1 MSRGPGSARRWNL
14 SFILALSFTL
24 LTLIALIIPVT
35 TQTAWGYSRQQRLI
49 RENTQTV
56 AERTAAEVDSY
67 IRQRVQALETAAW
80 FEVVV
85 AESDALRRDFL
96 SRIVGRVRSFRQ
108 VALYD
113 SEGYL
118 VDSVSRLTA
127 DDPRRLPPM
136 LGITGIDHDRLVETS
151 VGSVYVDDITNE
163 PNVVIAS
170 PVVDVF
176 GVRLG
181 TLVAELSLRFMWDLI
196 GRVEIENG
204 GYAYV
209 VDRQGILLAHPDMTR
224 VLAGED
230 TSALPLVASYRS
242 RPTER
247 RTMNER
253 YVGMTGEEVVGAFVT
268 METTDWGLVIE
279 TPRNATFRPVRLQ
292 AIVSGAV
299 TVFVVLVASVMAIYL
314 GRRISVSIVD
324 LTETAERIARGER
337 GLTVRAQGPKEVA
350 ALADAFNSMTSQL
363 RRALET
369 TENQLHDI
377 KRAQTDLQYLTA
389 RLEAILDHSPLAILL
404 IDPDGTVRHWN
415 RAACTMYGWTSEET
429 VGKKIPLVPPD
440 KQQEFD
446 DFWHQVV
453 ERRRAVMNQRVQRQR
468 RDGSRLWIDLSI
480 APLKSPT
487 GRVTGLISVAAD
499 ATEQEEARRQLVSSL
514 REKEVMLKEIHHRVK
529 NNLQVVS
536 SILYLQEIGL
546 TSPELVDAL
555 RTSRQRIK
563 SMSIVH
569 EQLYLSG
576 NLAEIDFPRYVEAL
590 AENLLESYNAGDRVS
605 LNTDMDPVCLSIET
619 AVPCGLIVNELLTNS
634 MKHAFPN
641 GRDGTV
647 FIEVKQVDTDQLQ
660 LTIRDD
666 GVGMPIA
673 GCDDRRPSLGVTI
686 VDELVKQLHGTIET
700 WVDGGT
706 WTRVQCHLGT
716 ATPSG
721 RDEQA

>member
-209 VDRQGILLAHPDMTR
+209 VDR
-224 VLAGED
+224 
-230 TSALPLVASYRS
+230 
-242 RPTER
+242 
-247 RTMNER
+247 
-253 YVGMTGEEVVGAFVT
+253 
-268 METTDWGLVIE
+268 
-279 TPRNATFRPVRLQ
+279 
-292 AIVSGAV
+292 
-299 TVFVVLVASVMAIYL
+299 
-314 GRRISVSIVD
+314 
-324 LTETAERIARGER
+324 
-337 GLTVRAQGPKEVA
+337 
-350 ALADAFNSMTSQL
+350 
-363 RRALET
+363 
-369 TENQLHDI
+369 
-377 KRAQTDLQYLTA
+377 
-389 RLEAILDHSPLAILL
+389 
-404 IDPDGTVRHWN
+404 
-415 RAACTMYGWTSEET
+415 
-429 VGKKIPLVPPD
+429 
-440 KQQEFD
+440 
-446 DFWHQVV
+446 
-453 ERRRAVMNQRVQRQR
+453 
-468 RDGSRLWIDLSI
+468 
-480 APLKSPT
+480 
-487 GRVTGLISVAAD
+487 
-499 ATEQEEARRQLVSSL
+499 
-514 REKEVMLKEIHHRVK
+514 
-529 NNLQVVS
+529 
-536 SILYLQEIGL
+536 
-546 TSPELVDAL
+546 
-555 RTSRQRIK
+555 
-563 SMSIVH
+563 
-569 EQLYLSG
+569 
-576 NLAEIDFPRYVEAL
+576 
-590 AENLLESYNAGDRVS
+590 
-605 LNTDMDPVCLSIET
+605 
-619 AVPCGLIVNELLTNS
+619 
-634 MKHAFPN
+634 
-641 GRDGTV
+641 
-647 FIEVKQVDTDQLQ
+647 
-660 LTIRDD
+660 
-666 GVGMPIA
+666 
-673 GCDDRRPSLGVTI
+673 
-686 VDELVKQLHGTIET
+686 
-700 WVDGGT
+700 
-706 WTRVQCHLGT
+706 
-716 ATPSG
+716 
-721 RDEQA
+721 